1 MHIVIG
7 ESMQPFDAEG
17 RNCRR
22 RSDSVTRTPG
32 EAGSKTTARPFRA
45 DIAVSDT
52 VTLPSESSAGE
63 HSIIADAPSSSRY
76 LSVSCAHRV
85 EEVKGVA

>member
-1 MHIVIG
+1 MIG

-17 RNCRR
+17 RNCMR
-22 RSDSVTRTPG
+22 RSESVTRTPG
-32 EAGSKTTARPFRA
+32 EAGSKTTARPFRS

-63 HSIIADAPSSSRY
+63 DSIIADAPSSSRY
-76 LSVSCAHRV
+76 LSVSCAQR
-85 EEVKGVA
+85 EEEMRGVA